1 MESRECAPLPV
12 PVETFC
18 NVSGS
23 IQHSTLHLHLV
34 SSKQLQLTGT
44 GVTLREGGINQGL
57 SDTKSLHLQ
66 AEECTLLKWFGC
78 SSQLCTG
85 I

>member
-1 MESRECAPLPV
+1 MERHERAPLPV
-12 PVETFC
+12 PIETFC

-23 IQHSTLHLHLV
+23 IQHSNLHLHLV
-34 SSKQLQLTGT
+34 SSKQLQLTGM
-44 GVTLREGGINQGL
+44 GVKLKEGGINQGL
-57 SDTKSLHLQ
+57 SGTTSLHLQ
-66 AEECTLLKWFGC
+66 WFGC

>member
-1 MESRECAPLPV
+1 MERHECAPHPV
-12 PVETFC
+12 PIETFC

-23 IQHSTLHLHLV
+23 IQHSNLHLHLV
-34 SSKQLQLTGT
+34 SSKQLQLTGM
-44 GVTLREGGINQGL
+44 GVKLKEGGINQGL
-57 SDTKSLHLQ
+57 SGTTSLHLQ
-66 AEECTLLKWFGC
+66 AEECTLLMWFGC